1 LSSNSKTYAFQK
13 LCSSPNSPPPPQK
26 EKKEI
31 VIQMLGWSPNS
42 KLILCPQTPKNLCTL
57 SLNPKN
63 QAKSSMDIE
72 ELKNIS
78 LKNLSQNNKHL
89 LSLIWKQIMVQ
100 FVTQLNFE
108 KNLQSPKFCKAQK

>member
-1 LSSNSKTYAFQK
+1 
-13 LCSSPNSPPPPQK
+13 
-26 EKKEI
+26 
-31 VIQMLGWSPNS
+31 
-42 KLILCPQTPKNLCTL
+42 
-57 SLNPKN
+57 
-63 QAKSSMDIE
+63 MDIE

>member
-1 LSSNSKTYAFQK
+1 
-13 LCSSPNSPPPPQK
+13 
-26 EKKEI
+26 
-31 VIQMLGWSPNS
+31 MLGWSPNS
-42 KLILCPQTPKNLCTL
+42 KLILCPQTPKNLCTLL

-78 LKNLSQNNKHL
+78 LKNFSQTNKHL
-89 LSLIWKQIMVQ
+89 LSLIWEQIMVQ

>member
-1 LSSNSKTYAFQK
+1 
-13 LCSSPNSPPPPQK
+13 
-26 EKKEI
+26 
-31 VIQMLGWSPNS
+31 MLGWSRNS

-57 SLNPKN
+57 CLNPKN

-78 LKNLSQNNKHL
+78 LKNFSQNNKHL

-108 KNLQSPKFCKAQK
+108 KNLHLLNCAKSKNS